1 MNAQSVK
8 YVLKNFP
15 GTRYYPEFRL
25 TTWHPQ
31 GTFDTVLANKI
42 IAFIERE
49 EYIQDAPFD
58 RYTDLSGIVEIR
70 IGIGSIIEIARRRRF
85 VREPV
90 KSALF
95 GHDRATLEV
104 AQSYERLMQDATM
117 IQVRSFSDR
126 NAAAEWLEVPET
138 ILEPAAVRQK

>member
-1 MNAQSVK
+1 MNAQSVE

-31 GTFDTVLANKI
+31 GTFDTALANKV
-42 IAFIERE
+42 IAFIEWE
-49 EYIQDAPFD
+49 EYIQEAPFD

-70 IGIGSIIEIARRRRF
+70 IGIGSIIEMARRRRF

-95 GHDRATLEV
+95 GHDRASLEV

-138 ILEPAAVRQK
+138 ILEPAAVR

>member
-1 MNAQSVK
+1 MNAQSVE

-31 GTFDTVLANKI
+31 GTFDAALANRV
-42 IAFIERE
+42 IAFIEWE

-58 RYTDLSGIVEIR
+58 RCTDFSGITEIR
-70 IGIGSIIEIARRRRF
+70 IGSGSIIERARRRRF

-95 GHDRATLEV
+95 GHDWARLEV
-104 AQSYERLMQDATM
+104 AQSYERLMQGATM
-117 IQVRSFSDR
+117 IQVRSFSAR
-126 NAAAEWLEVPET
+126 KAAAEWLEVPET
-138 ILEPAAVRQK
+138 ILSPAAVSGR